1 MSTQTDTGMRRIG
14 LAARIAGVALLAAA
28 SVAAIADQS
37 GRFVGVHEVPPFV
50 CDRVDLVPG
59 RDVDRFAGDFGPGG
73 SDRIVQGEVA
83 FPGSPICAR
92 RPGD

>member
-1 MSTQTDTGMRRIG
+1 MSMQTDTGINWIG

-28 SVAAIADQS
+28 SLAAIADQS

-50 CDRVDLVPG
+50 CDRVE
-59 RDVDRFAGDFGPGG
+59 
-73 SDRIVQGEVA
+73 IVQVEVS
-83 FPGSPICAR
+83 FPGSPVCAR